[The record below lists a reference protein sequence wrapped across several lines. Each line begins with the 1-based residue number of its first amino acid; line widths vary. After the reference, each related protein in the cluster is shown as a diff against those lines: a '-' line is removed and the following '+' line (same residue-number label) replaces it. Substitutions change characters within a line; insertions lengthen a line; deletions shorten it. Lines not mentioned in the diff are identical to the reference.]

1 MKNKIDSAFNQP
13 PGKIILNEAI
23 DSRYKG
29 YLCPEMIK
37 IIDKTHPE
45 LIKDLVNLHHHH
57 PYSFEHSL
65 AVANMAILIAE
76 KYDGLT
82 EIEKEILKKGSL
94 THDLG
99 KLDVDNKIL
108 DKNTGLT
115 DNEFIAI
122 KKHPEAG
129 YKKIYPFDP
138 AEAELSLDHHKFQK
152 NSYPEG
158 KPGTNKKISRIIAII
173 DSFHTAAFGR
183 NYQKALPLSECRQ
196 ALENKFTEPDDKKI
210 ISILIDHFEAKY

>member
-1 MKNKIDSAFNQP
+1 MQNKLDGGLNQSRE
-13 PGKIILNEAI
+13 KIILNEAI
-23 DSRYKG
+23 DSRYKN
-29 YLCPEMIK
+29 YLDSEMVK

-45 LIKDLVNLHHHH
+45 LIKNLISLHQHH

-65 AVANMAILIAE
+65 AVTNMAILISE
-76 KYDGLT
+76 KYDGLA
-82 EIEKEILKKGSL
+82 EAEKELLKEGSL

-108 DKNTGLT
+108 DKNAGLT
-115 DNEFIAI
+115 EDEFMAI

-129 YKKIYPFDP
+129 YKKIQPYDP
-138 AEAELSLDHHKFQK
+138 VGAELARDHHKFQK

-158 KPGTNKKISRIIAII
+158 APGANEKISRIIAII

-183 NYQKALPLSECRQ
+183 NYQKALTLPECRQ
-196 ALENKFTEPDDKKI
+196 ALENKFTKPEDKKI
-210 ISILIDHFEAKY
+210 IDILISHFEENF